1 MPNPKQLRILELL
14 RADHSMTQQDLA
26 DQLNLSRSAVANLI
40 TGLTQ
45 EGYIIGRAYILADDP
60 TPTILCIGGMNLD
73 TKLVLDQAL
82 HLGTS
87 NPVHAS
93 HSPGGVIR
101 NVAENL
107 SRLEHR
113 ISLLSVVG
121 DDAAGRTLL
130 DHASTLMDVSLVDVI
145 PGSTSGAYQAVIDPQ
160 GDMVIGLADMDIMER
175 MDAVWIRKYKP
186 QLKAAK
192 RWIADN
198 NLPQQTL
205 AELCELAQRMNKPLA
220 VVGVSAPKTAR
231 LPKDLH
237 GIDLAIFNR
246 DETQAAFHT
255 AETDPQVLVSHWLKA
270 GVSQAVV
277 TAGIDGVAYGA
288 MDGTTGFCPVRAAPH
303 VADATGAGD
312 AFSAGLIHGLDLNQS
327 LTEAVK
333 LGMANAYYT
342 IQTLDS
348 VRKDLSP
355 NRLTTDKEHL
365 YD

>member
-1 MPNPKQLRILELL
+1 MPNSKQLRILELL
-14 RADHSMTQQDLA
+14 RSDPSLTQQALADH
-26 DQLNLSRSAVANLI
+26 LNLSRSAVANLI
-40 TGLTQ
+40 TGLIQ
-45 EGYIIGRAYILADDP
+45 EGHIVGRAYILADEP
-60 TPTILCIGGMNLD
+60 TPSILCIGGMNLD
-73 TKLVLDQAL
+73 TKLVLDQTL

-87 NPVHAS
+87 NPVHAT

-113 ISLLSVVG
+113 VSLLSVVG

-130 DHASTLMDVSLVDVI
+130 DHASSLMDISLVNVI
-145 PGSTSGAYQAVIDPQ
+145 PKASTGAYQAVIEPN

-175 MDAVWIRKYKP
+175 MDAAWIRNVRV

-192 RWIADN
+192 RWVADN
-198 NLPQQTL
+198 NLPQEAM
-205 AELCELAQRMNKPLA
+205 AELIDQAIKMDKPLT

-231 LPKDLH
+231 LPKSLKGVDLT
-237 GIDLAIFNR
+237 IFNR
-246 DETQAAFHT
+246 DETQTAFGT
-255 AETDPQVLVSHWLKA
+255 NESDPLKLVAYWLNA
-270 GVSQAVV
+270 GVHQTVV
-277 TAGIDGVAYGA
+277 TAGTDGVAYGSSQE
-288 MDGTTGFCPVRAAPH
+288 TGYCPVRAAPH
-303 VADATGAGD
+303 VLDATGAGD
-312 AFSAGLIHGLDLNQS
+312 AFSAGLIHGLDQGQNLAQ
-327 LTEAVK
+327 AVK

-355 NRLTTDKEHL
+355 NRLRTDKEHL

>member
-14 RADHSMTQQDLA
+14 RADPSLTQQALA
-26 DQLNLSRSAVANLI
+26 DHLGLSRSAVANLI
-40 TGLTQ
+40 TGLIN
-45 EGYIIGRAYILADDP
+45 EGHIVGRAYILADEP
-60 TPTILCIGGMNLD
+60 TPSILCIGGMNLD
-73 TKLVLDQAL
+73 TKLILDQAL

-87 NPVHAS
+87 NPVHAT

-107 SRLEHR
+107 SRLDHR

-121 DDAAGRTLL
+121 DDAAGKTLL
-130 DHASTLMDVSLVDVI
+130 DHAAPLMDISLVDVI
-145 PGSTSGAYQAVIDPQ
+145 PKASTGAYQAVIDPK

-175 MDAVWIRKYKP
+175 MDAAWIRNTRVH
-186 QLKAAK
+186 LKAAK

-198 NLPQQTL
+198 NLPQSAMT
-205 AELCELAQRMNKPLA
+205 ELIDQA
-220 VVGVSAPKTAR
+220 VKLDKSLTIVGVSAPKTAR
-231 LPKDLH
+231 LPKDLT
-237 GIDLAIFNR
+237 GVDLSIFNR
-246 DETQAAFHT
+246 DETQEAFST
-255 AETDPQVLVSHWLKA
+255 QETDPRALVAYWLKA
-270 GVSQAVV
+270 GVRQAVV
-277 TAGIDGVAYGA
+277 TAGTDGVAYGSA
-288 MDGTTGFCPVRAAPH
+288 MILGFCAVKAADH

-312 AFSAGLIHGLDLNQS
+312 AFSAGLVHGLDHGES
-327 LTEAVK
+327 LENAVK